1 MKAVLFDGSKDDDT
15 TIGTI
20 RQAIVEQ
27 LGRAGW
33 DEEAIDVRNKRIA
46 GCTGCFGCWVKTPGI
61 CVIDD
66 DGREI
71 AKKAAQA
78 DLLVCL
84 TPITFRG
91 YSSELK
97 RALDRSIPV
106 LLPYFTRVNGEIHH
120 SMRYRRRQRLAVIGV
135 QASPDRE
142 SAQIFKTLVDR
153 NAINFH
159 SLAHGSSIII
169 RGSGPREIGEL
180 TNSLLKSIGVTT

>member
-27 LGRAGW
+27 LSRAGW
-33 DEEAIDVRNKRIA
+33 DQEAIDVRNKRIA
-46 GCTGCFGCWVKTPGI
+46 SCKGCFGCWVKTPGI
-61 CVIDD
+61 CLIDD
-66 DGREI
+66 EGREI

-78 DLLVCL
+78 DLLVYL
-84 TPITFRG
+84 TPVTFGG

-106 LLPYFTRVNGEIHH
+106 LLPYFTRVNGEVHH
-120 SMRYRRRQRLAVIGV
+120 QMRYKRRQRLAAIGV
-135 QASPDRE
+135 QTSPDRE

-153 NAINFH
+153 NALNVQ
-159 SLAHGSSIII
+159 SPAHGSSIII
-169 RGSGPREIGEL
+169 RGSGAREIGQQVS
-180 TNSLLKSIGVTT
+180 SLLKSVGVTT

>member
-120 SMRYRRRQRLAVIGV
+120 SMRYRRRQRLAVFGV
-135 QASPDRE
+135 QA
-142 SAQIFKTLVDR
+142 
-153 NAINFH
+153 
-159 SLAHGSSIII
+159 
-169 RGSGPREIGEL
+169 
-180 TNSLLKSIGVTT
+180 